1 MISHRGIN
9 ILVMEIEQGKIQLE
23 SDVNLLKKDKETLAF
38 LEEYLVKWD
47 KCVQEG
53 LKDVAIP
60 IPQKIDMINQLT
72 DFIEIK
78 SNYLYSHLD
87 TIKAKII
94 VNPMLS
100 MDATLLDDYSNIL
113 ESLRNLVQLAKCQT
127 YIADEEEYHE

>member
-1 MISHRGIN
+1 M
-9 ILVMEIEQGKIQLE
+9 
-23 SDVNLLKKDKETLAF
+23 
-38 LEEYLVKWD
+38 KWD

-127 YIADEEEYHE
+127 YIADEEKYHE